1 MIQFSHTMKK
11 ALLLFAIILSCLSCR
26 KDFLIPNSEVPGW
39 LKDKISQDEATIK
52 SDPKL
57 MPNFGAW
64 IRYEYLGDKY
74 YEYDNPLS
82 CESRNPYSEAG
93 ERINT
98 FVAPYTDY
106 WNDKCCEIFVWK
118 APEYHEY

>member
-1 MIQFSHTMKK
+1 MKK
-11 ALLLFAIILSCLSCR
+11 IFFLFAIVLSCLSCE
-26 KDFLIPNSEVPGW
+26 KDYLIPNSEVPKW

-57 MPNFGAW
+57 MPNYGAW
-64 IRYEYLGDKY
+64 IRYEFQGDKY

-82 CESRNPYSEAG
+82 SLSRNPYSESG

-98 FVAPYTDY
+98 TVAPYTNY
-106 WNDKCCEIFVWK
+106 WNDKCCERFVWK
-118 APEYHEY
+118 APNYHQY

>member
-1 MIQFSHTMKK
+1 MKK
-11 ALLLFAIILSCLSCR
+11 ALILFVIIVSCLACR
-26 KDFLIPNSEVPGW
+26 KDYLIPSTDIPHW

-57 MPNFGAW
+57 MPNYGAW
-64 IRYEYLGDKY
+64 IRYEYMGEKY

-82 CESRNPYSEAG
+82 SESRNPYSEAG

-98 FVAPYTDY
+98 FIAPYTNY
-106 WNDKCCEIFVWK
+106 WNDKCCELFVWT
-118 APEYHEY
+118 APDYHKY